1 MAEIS
6 TIARPYAQAIFSLAK
21 EKETLAIWL
30 DVLTLMT
37 GVIENP
43 DIKSFIQ
50 DAKVLDSDREKTL
63 LKIFGKDVD
72 DMAKNF
78 IMLLIENK
86 RLMILPA
93 IKLAYEKLKADY
105 EGTVKAEIIAAA
117 EPDKKAVDNLIK
129 SLEKK
134 FNKKIEGHVTIDKSI
149 IGGTKII
156 VGDTVIDDSI
166 KGKLENLAYAL
177 KA

>member
-1 MAEIS
+1 M
-6 TIARPYAQAIFSLAK
+6 
-21 EKETLAIWL
+21 
-30 DVLTLMT
+30 
-37 GVIENP
+37 
-43 DIKSFIQ
+43 
-50 DAKVLDSDREKTL
+50 
-63 LKIFGKDVD
+63 
-72 DMAKNF
+72 
-78 IMLLIENK
+78 
-86 RLMILPA
+86 
-93 IKLAYEKLKADY
+93 
-105 EGTVKAEIIAAA
+105 AA